1 LSILLYEIMCYNR
14 ESRYQLGKPED
25 ISARLSLY
33 QKLMGWESPPRGV
46 KGRGLTG
53 LAQSIFLQY
62 VFPSLLALSISTIC
76 PGVQL
81 TKNTRAYFS
90 IAVIALFR
98 PLASLEMS
106 LPNGLGSP
114 STFCVQHCKRMV
126 ERVQEF
132 EQMYPEE
139 CGKGCVGTLYFFYV
153 VSVSLVALLDKE
165 PDSHDPF
172 VQSCRHFHLVSKNY
186 GVGRAL
192 LRGMQA
198 MALEMNA
205 HLPEQSLSYFA
216 EASLKNEHFKDVPV
230 SYVIPQNAPGG
241 SAGDGGESEAEVQL
255 GNLIEKWSAV
265 SIQ

>member
-1 LSILLYEIMCYNR
+1 
-14 ESRYQLGKPED
+14 
-25 ISARLSLY
+25 
-33 QKLMGWESPPRGV
+33 
-46 KGRGLTG
+46 
-53 LAQSIFLQY
+53 
-62 VFPSLLALSISTIC
+62 
-76 PGVQL
+76 
-81 TKNTRAYFS
+81 
-90 IAVIALFR
+90 
-98 PLASLEMS
+98 MS

-126 ERVQEF
+126 ERVHEF

-139 CGKGCVGTLYFFYV
+139 YGKGCVGTLYFFYV
-153 VSVSLVALLDKE
+153 VSISLVALLDKE

-172 VQSCRHFHLVSKNY
+172 VQSCRHYHLVSKNY

-192 LRGMQA
+192 LRGLQA

-241 SAGDGGESEAEVQL
+241 SAGDGGESDLEVQL